1 MLWPTVTLVGFFVL
15 AGLVIALGRGSTA
28 RYEWERNRVQQPD
41 AVLAAP
47 AAASPIGGP
56 LGGAVP
62 AAFAPPASEGDGAAP
77 GVALMERT
85 AVAVDAHPAGRRIR
99 ESASA
104 PAWWLVDEDG
114 DDEPV
119 ARVVAGP
126 FADRFA
132 AEWAALASGLSS
144 STEPVHGRQRTDG
157 ALLRRPSPDEMAWL
171 AELGEHLER
180 LPEDWDE
187 LLTDADALTTLVVE
201 VGAALVEAGLPLHD
215 CTPRDT
221 DQDRPTGGVCLTP
234 DVGSAGVLVTWRSH
248 DRMSLHQAR
257 GAAAG
262 AVVQETMTA
271 AVAAVLVQLGFA
283 VELVGPGACY
293 RVTPVTR

>member
-1 MLWPTVTLVGFFVL
+1 MLWPTVTLVGFF
-15 AGLVIALGRGSTA
+15 AMAALVIALGRGSTA
-28 RYEWERNRVQQPD
+28 RYEVERNRVRQPA
-41 AVLAAP
+41 AVLSAP
-47 AAASPIGGP
+47 AAAFPVGAS
-56 LGGAVP
+56 LGGAAP
-62 AAFAPPASEGDGAAP
+62 APLASEGDGAAP

-85 AVAVDAHPAGRRIR
+85 AVAVDASPAGRRLR
-99 ESASA
+99 ESAPA
-104 PAWWLVDEDG
+104 PAWWLVDGDG
-114 DDEPV
+114 DDEP

-126 FADRFA
+126 FAGRFE
-132 AEWAALASGLSS
+132 AEWTALASGLST
-144 STEPVHGRQRTDG
+144 STAPVHGRLRADG
-157 ALLRRPSPDEMAWL
+157 ALLRRPSPDETAWL

-234 DVGSAGVLVTWRSH
+234 DVGYAAVLVTWRSH

-257 GAAAG
+257 GEEAG

-293 RVTPVTR
+293 RVTPGA